1 MTLHFVTSAQDGP
14 HIKSSDDARAYAGLF
29 GNGAYVFKTGDK
41 MSASMVDSNT
51 MRILE
56 GDSLFCGHKWN
67 IRNFED
73 ITIENGTPGLKRID
87 LVVAHFETSPKE
99 ELTLV
104 VYKGVEVEEGDPV
117 VPTHI
122 TGDLNMGDTVA
133 EMPLYTVSLN
143 GLTVGTPSQQFVVV
157 DDLYG
162 DWLLNATKALFGV
175 TDDKK
180 IPGSALAPHSVGQQ
194 QLETSVWDS
203 VSQTREVTISSTEI
217 AANNGN
223 LVRTDLPAI
232 AGYKAVGVVGM
243 KIGMNLYTMYFGL
256 ENNNTRLRCDFL
268 NRASTAFSG
277 SPGVATILYLK
288 NG

>member
-29 GNGAYVFKTGDK
+29 GNGAYVFKTGEK

-51 MRILE
+51 LRILE
-56 GDSLFCGHKWN
+56 GDSLFCGRKWN

-143 GLTVGTPSQQFVVV
+143 GLTVGTPSQQFIVV

-175 TDDKK
+175 TDEKK
-180 IPGSALAPHSVGQQ
+180 IPGSALVPHSVGKD
-194 QLETSVWDS
+194 QLATTVWDS
-203 VSQTREVTISSTEI
+203 IFRLAIGNTQNRFSATMKQDDDNGITFVYDE
-217 AANNGN
+217 ANN
-223 LVRTDLPAI
+223 
-232 AGYKAVGVVGM
+232 
-243 KIGMNLYTMYFGL
+243 
-256 ENNNTRLRCDFL
+256 RLLASAAL
-268 NRASTAFSG
+268 NGKGTAQKVLLNF
-277 SPGVATILYLK
+277 
-288 NG
+288 

>member
-1 MTLHFVTSAQDGP
+1 MTLHFVTSAHDGP

-29 GNGAYVFKTGDK
+29 GNGAYVFKTGAK
-41 MSASMVDSNT
+41 MAASMVDSNT
-51 MRILE
+51 LRILD
-56 GDSLFCGHKWN
+56 GDSLFCGRKWN

-73 ITIENGTPGLKRID
+73 ITIENGTPGLKRVD

-99 ELTLV
+99 DLALV

-117 VPTHI
+117 VPSHI

-143 GLTVGTPSQQFVVV
+143 GLTVGTPSQQFIVV

-175 TDDKK
+175 TDEKK
-180 IPGSALAPHSVGQQ
+180 IPGSALVPHSVGQD
-194 QLETSVWDS
+194 QLEATVWNS
-203 VSQTREVTISSTEI
+203 ISQTREVTISSTEI

-223 LVRTDLPAI
+223 LVRTDIPAI
-232 AGYKAVGVVGM
+232 HGYKAVGVVGM
-243 KIGMNLYTMYFGL
+243 KIGINLYTMYFGL

>member
-29 GNGAYVFKTGDK
+29 GNGAYVFKTGEK

-51 MRILE
+51 LRILE
-56 GDSLFCGHKWN
+56 GDSLFCGRKWN

-143 GLTVGTPSQQFVVV
+143 GLTVGTPSQQFIVV

-175 TDDKK
+175 TDEKK
-180 IPGSALAPHSVGQQ
+180 IPGSALVPHSVGKD
-194 QLETSVWDS
+194 QLATTVWNS
-203 VSQTREVTISSTEI
+203 ISQTREVTISSIEI
-217 AANNGN
+217 GANNGQ
-223 LVRTDLPAI
+223 LARTEMPVVP
-232 AGYKAVGVVGM
+232 GYKAVGVVGM
-243 KIGMNLYTMYFGL
+243 KIGINLYTMYWGL
-256 ENNNTRLRCDFL
+256 ENNNTGLRCDFL

-288 NG
+288 NS